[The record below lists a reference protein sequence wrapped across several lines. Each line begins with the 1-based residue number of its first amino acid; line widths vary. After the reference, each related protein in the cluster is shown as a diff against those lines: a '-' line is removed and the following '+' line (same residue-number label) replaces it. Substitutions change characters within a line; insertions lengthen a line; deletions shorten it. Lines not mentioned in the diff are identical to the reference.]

1 MTGGNCQDN
10 NDDGNPKNSDCQIN
24 CENR

>member
-10 NDDGNPKNSDCQIN
+10 NNRDPKNSDCQVN
-24 CENR
+24 CKNR